1 MNILKKDFDDLFIVK
16 SSGCKMFIVFA
27 GTLTRQMLYSLR
39 MLTTASVIWPRNTLM
54 MSLIEFKGF
63 ENDTLTRQK

>member
-1 MNILKKDFDDLFIVK
+1 
-16 SSGCKMFIVFA
+16 MFIVFA

-39 MLTTASVIWPRNTLM
+39 MLTTASVIWPRNTPM